1 MSGTHIEITTTTTDR
16 AHRTDD
22 AVMTTIVVM
31 TTIAAMTAA
40 TDIETTTMTV
50 TMMTGMIGTIEETLA
65 TIGEM
70 ATEITAITE
79 GITTT
84 AAAMGK
90 GTTVH
95 LEITPQRT
103 GREINFH
110 NFQPPKEQKLATRQ
124 M

>member
-1 MSGTHIEITTTTTDR
+1 MSGTRIGITTTTTDR

-40 TDIETTTMTV
+40 TDIETTTMTD

-70 ATEITAITE
+70 ATEITAITG

-84 AAAMGK
+84 DAEMATE
-90 GTTVH
+90 TTTH
-95 LEITPQRT
+95 LGITPQRT
-103 GREINFH
+103 GRVINSQH
-110 NFQPPKEQKLATRQ
+110 FQLPNEQKLATRQ